1 MHLYPHTKV
10 RLCTKGIDIK
20 IRELSFVEY
29 KSFCKSLFSHENISD
44 LSELFDNII
53 LKTTDI
59 TFIPNILDKIVILI
73 FIREIT
79 IGKHISL
86 LTDNVTVNIPTD
98 IILDKINKK
107 IEPIDVA
114 VDGII
119 YHIELPTNFT
129 DTLANPVRF
138 IQNSISSVTLKE
150 GTTVDLRS
158 LTEDEREKILSY
170 LPTIPVTDIHSK
182 ITSKYSNYSVTI
194 KLDKEYVV
202 HLLDGSFIHF
212 FKYIYDEKY
221 QNVLN
226 FEYDLR
232 RHLRFNT
239 YDFETMPYPE
249 CKILIDKFKEEIK
262 TQEKQ
267 QDD

>member
-1 MHLYPHTKV
+1 MNLYPHTKV
-10 RLCTKGIDIK
+10 RLDTKGIDIK
-20 IRELSFVEY
+20 IRELSFAEY
-29 KSFCKSLFSHENISD
+29 KSFCKSLFSHEDISD

-53 LKTTDI
+53 SKTTDI
-59 TFIPNILDKIVILI
+59 SFKPNILDKIVILVL
-73 FIREIT
+73 IREIT
-79 IGKHISL
+79 IGKHISI
-86 LTDNVTVNIPTD
+86 LTNNTTVNMPTD
-98 IILDKINKK
+98 IILNKINKK
-107 IEPIDVA
+107 TEPINVD

-119 YHIELPTNFT
+119 FHIELPINFT
-129 DTLANPVRF
+129 DTITNPARF

-150 GTTVDLRS
+150 GTNIDLQS
-158 LTEDEREKILSY
+158 LTEDEREKIISY
-170 LPTIPVTDIHSK
+170 LPTIPITDIHSK
-182 ITSKYSNYSVTI
+182 IISKYSNYSITI
-194 KLDKEYVV
+194 KLDKEYIVN
-202 HLLDGSFIHF
+202 LLDGSFIHF

-221 QNVLN
+221 ENVLN

-267 QDD
+267 QDH